1 MPDNKD
7 AKIERARR
15 TLANMEKRSL
25 QNDGSKKRVPGV
37 DKQQGPTPPAPKR

>member
-7 AKIERARR
+7 AQIERARR
-15 TLANMEKRSL
+15 TLANIKKST